1 MCLPISA
8 LVRALKEMGAG
19 RLRVMADGAVRL
31 LDPPPDREALVCDLV
46 ARDLVPTTIAEE
58 GQSLEEYFLAVIGS
72 EPPAQETARRGTRTA
87 TTRSEPREEETRVQ
101 SAAR

>member
-1 MCLPISA
+1 MPSMQLRRDDVIVGVDTHKDNHVA
-8 LVRALKEMGAG
+8 VAIDGFGG
-19 RLRVMADGAVRL
+19 RLGDIV
-31 LDPPPDREALVCDLV
+31 
-46 ARDLVPTTIAEE
+46 VPTTIAEE

-72 EPPAQETARRGTRTA
+72 GPRAQETARRGARTA

>member
-1 MCLPISA
+1 
-8 LVRALKEMGAG
+8 VRG
-19 RLRVMADGAVRL
+19 
-31 LDPPPDREALVCDLV
+31 LV

-72 EPPAQETARRGTRTA
+72 GPRAQETARRGARTA